1 MLPLLVSGG
10 SIEALGSR
18 RRPARSVKIGRPR
31 DFGTEMHK
39 ARAAKPVARRMDSS
53 IGIMREIMRRLP
65 LEFAE
70 AADINVIR

>member
-1 MLPLLVSGG
+1 
-10 SIEALGSR
+10 
-18 RRPARSVKIGRPR
+18 
-31 DFGTEMHK
+31 MHK
-39 ARAAKPVARRMDSS
+39 ARAAKPVAPRMDSS